1 MKLFACLAAT
11 TMGFNP
17 MLLSVL
23 NSNSDSTKSGD
34 STLQNLMMMQAF
46 GGMGGNG
53 QMGGI
58 SPLLALSLFED
69 SSTSSSSDGTSTET
83 GSIPTSDS
91 SSTSSDTSSDSSS
104 SSSLVDMMMMQSMM
118 GGGMGAGMMSNPM
131 FLLGMLDGKE
141 GNSDETLNS
150 LIQMNMMNQ
159 MAATPGQPA
168 GMNNGGMNPL
178 LLASMLGDSTSD
190 GSSSGLDMTSLM
202 LMGGLGGQG
211 GMGDLG
217 LMSLLGGTGTSSSG
231 ASASTGTD
239 AGIFEPSADNISLMA
254 LLNGKK

>member
-1 MKLFACLAAT
+1 
-11 TMGFNP
+11 
-17 MLLSVL
+17 
-23 NSNSDSTKSGD
+23 
-34 STLQNLMMMQAF
+34 
-46 GGMGGNG
+46 
-53 QMGGI
+53 
-58 SPLLALSLFED
+58 
-69 SSTSSSSDGTSTET
+69 
-83 GSIPTSDS
+83 
-91 SSTSSDTSSDSSS
+91 
-104 SSSLVDMMMMQSMM
+104 MMMMQSMM

-159 MAATPGQPA
+159 MVATPGQSA

-217 LMSLLGGTGTSSSG
+217 LMSLLGGTGTSSS
-231 ASASTGTD
+231 ASTGTD